1 MGVLFRMPWL
11 VVFAMAVLI
20 LLTIAQYWNRHALDN
35 LTYKRQFRYTRG
47 FAGESLEFNLQV
59 ENNKKLP
66 INWLKT
72 EDRWPYAVGP
82 ADAKTLTPT
91 HLPEMGNLVNLYS
104 LRQRQKTRRE
114 FPLLLQKRGLYNIGP
129 VSLESGDPFGLFRT
143 TQEEDLQ
150 QSITVFPD
158 LVSFDFSAMSTEDP
172 LGERK
177 TLQRLFED
185 PAQPMGV
192 REYLPDDEFRRIH
205 WPATARTGELQVK
218 VFPPVSSRVLMICL
232 NAATTRQPWLGT
244 LPNTFEQ
251 LLSISATIACD
262 AMEKGYQVGLISN
275 GSVAHS
281 DHPFRVLPGRTSN
294 HLAFLLQ
301 TLAAATD
308 YITAPFE
315 QFLLQSLGKIPL
327 GSALVIV
334 SACTTGLMIDSLV
347 RMQRYRSHI
356 TLVALDEA
364 PPPTLPGISVVHLP
378 FAE

>member
-1 MGVLFRMPWL
+1 
-11 VVFAMAVLI
+11 
-20 LLTIAQYWNRHALDN
+20 
-35 LTYKRQFRYTRG
+35 
-47 FAGESLEFNLQV
+47 
-59 ENNKKLP
+59 
-66 INWLKT
+66 
-72 EDRWPYAVGP
+72 
-82 ADAKTLTPT
+82 
-91 HLPEMGNLVNLYS
+91 
-104 LRQRQKTRRE
+104 
-114 FPLLLQKRGLYNIGP
+114 
-129 VSLESGDPFGLFRT
+129 
-143 TQEEDLQ
+143 
-150 QSITVFPD
+150 
-158 LVSFDFSAMSTEDP
+158 
-172 LGERK
+172 
-177 TLQRLFED
+177 
-185 PAQPMGV
+185 
-192 REYLPDDEFRRIH
+192 
-205 WPATARTGELQVK
+205 
-218 VFPPVSSRVLMICL
+218 MICL

-262 AMEKGYQVGLISN
+262 AMEKGYQVGLISTEVSPILIIP
-275 GSVAHS
+275 SVCCRSHFQS
-281 DHPFRVLPGRTSN
+281 
-294 HLAFLLQ
+294 LAFLLQ